1 MVSYCWTLGLVIRVW
16 LSAHACGHTRVYA
29 MHVCVSP
36 SPPPLSSPVPRS
48 LMCSASYVEFGEAK
62 TLPQFFKF
70 TAANPLSV
78 KTKVRVVKV
87 RAGWGRGRRGGMRE
101 EQRPGCG
108 FARVRVRM
116 ASRALQVAAR

>member
-1 MVSYCWTLGLVIRVW
+1 MRV
-16 LSAHACGHTRVYA
+16 ATHACMQCTC
-29 MHVCVSP
+29 VCP
-36 SPPPLSSPVPRS
+36 PLPPPLSSPVLFS

-87 RAGWGRGRRGGMRE
+87 RAGWGRGEERGDEGGAETRVWVCTCASE
-101 EQRPGCG
+101 DGLGSPAGCCK
-108 FARVRVRM
+108 V
-116 ASRALQVAAR
+116 SLDC